1 MEHMRAFL
9 AYDTLCRITAELPD
23 GSEGLLD
30 QCEEEAHQLERTLSM
45 FDPESELSRLC
56 RDIRPGEE
64 TPVSETLLRF
74 LEQNLE
80 ILCNSFTQI
89 RGQAHFMLCDVL
101 MMVLGQIQ
109 QLFDT
114 IKSMFGL

>member
-80 ILCNSFTQI
+80 ICRLTE
-89 RGQAHFMLCDVL
+89 AHSGNMWHPEALQSELYC
-101 MMVLGQIQ
+101 MHSCG
-109 QLFDT
+109 
-114 IKSMFGL
+114 